1 MAAVKPKKLRHGH
14 ELTEPG
20 RRPIVALVRARITVR
35 SNPRVLVPVALAAAL
50 VVGAV
55 LVAALVQ
62 IVVGLVALVLVGYF
76 GYRLVRFVSKQLAS
90 YVAADADGVTI
101 CEYGEETHRHPWE
114 QVTFAGHVLAADGSE
129 LLYVYVESADRL
141 LTISPEFENFQ
152 PLRGELRRYLPA
164 TDLELAAGESLS
176 DHLRR
181 RLPDDD
187 APASDDC
194 DDAG

>member
-1 MAAVKPKKLRHGH
+1 MTDPNGPL
-14 ELTEPG
+14 
-20 RRPIVALVRARITVR
+20 IVVPVRARITVR
-35 SNPRVLVPVALAAAL
+35 SNPRVLVPIALAVLLAA
-50 VVGAV
+50 GAV
-55 LVAALVQ
+55 LVALLVQ

-90 YVAADADGVTI
+90 YVAADAGGVTI

-114 QVTFAGHVLAADGSE
+114 QVTFAGHVRTADGNE

-152 PLRGELRRYLPA
+152 PLRGELRRYVPP

-181 RLPDDD
+181 RLPSSDTDDTDD
-187 APASDDC
+187 AC
-194 DDAG
+194 